1 VKQLVVLSGKGG
13 TGKTS
18 LVAAFA
24 HLAARP
30 PSDSHPSPVTR
41 LVLVDADVDAAN
53 LELVLQPTPL
63 EEHEF
68 TGGDL
73 AVVEPALCDGCGACE
88 EICRFDAIAVRLGNG
103 FPRAAVE
110 ALACE
115 GCAACTYACPRQAIQ
130 MVPQVVGKWF
140 RSATPFGPLFHAALQ
155 PGAENSGKLV
165 TLVKQMARLLAL
177 DEAYP
182 LVLVDGPP
190 GIGCPVIS
198 AVAGADMALMVAEPS
213 MAGIHDLERIWGV
226 VDHFGIRSAVV
237 INKADIYPEGSQRI
251 ETFCRERGVALLG
264 KIPFDLAVT
273 HAMTAGQPVTA
284 DSGGAA
290 ARAMTAIWHQVLYQ
304 LGETA

>member
-24 HLAARP
+24 HLAAQP
-30 PSDSHPSPVTR
+30 PPDSNQSAPAR

-68 TGGDL
+68 TGGHL
-73 AVVEPALCDGCGACE
+73 AVVDAALCDGCGACE
-88 EICRFDAIAVRLGNG
+88 EVCRFDAIRVSLRHG

-213 MAGIHDLERIWGV
+213 VAGIHDLERIWGV
-226 VDHFGIRSAVV
+226 IDHFGIVSAAV
-237 INKADIYPEGSQRI
+237 INKGDIYPEGSRRI
-251 ETFCRERGVALLG
+251 ESFCRERDVPLLG
-264 KIPFDLAVT
+264 VIPFDLAVT
-273 HAMTAGQPVTA
+273 QAMAVGQPVTA
-284 DSGGAA
+284 FGGPSAEAMAA
-290 ARAMTAIWHQVLYQ
+290 VWRQVVRY
-304 LGETA
+304 LGDLT